1 MNSKG
6 KKSETFPFPRCAVP
20 VSGSAESDGAAWI
33 EFLLVSAVGCYQP
46 GLHNV
51 CFGNGTVA
59 VENFVAV
66 LVGNSS

>member
-1 MNSKG
+1 MG
-6 KKSETFPFPRCAVP
+6 ERETVAMHRISETEAVP

-51 CFGNGTVA
+51 CFWK
-59 VENFVAV
+59 
-66 LVGNSS
+66 